1 MSLLFLRAG
10 IRWSETIKPSAGKGG
25 DGSPSL
31 YSKGGDFPLSPYP
44 RTADRMLAASF
55 SPDLAILP
63 LFSLLCVTR
72 HLLDTDLT
80 KK

>member
-1 MSLLFLRAG
+1 MKAHPCILRGEAF
-10 IRWSETIKPSAGKGG
+10 RSS
-25 DGSPSL
+25 
-31 YSKGGDFPLSPYP
+31 FPPPYP
-44 RTADRMLAASF
+44 RTADKMPAATF

-63 LFSLLCVTR
+63 FFSLLCAMR